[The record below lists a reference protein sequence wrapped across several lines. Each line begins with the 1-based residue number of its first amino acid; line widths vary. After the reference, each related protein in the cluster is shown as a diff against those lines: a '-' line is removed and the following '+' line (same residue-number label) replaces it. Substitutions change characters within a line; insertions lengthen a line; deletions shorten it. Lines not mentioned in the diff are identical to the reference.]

1 MPDRDLN
8 EELNW
13 NVNYELGIVDPF
25 VEDSERIPGG
35 KHSRHNRFYPY
46 QNEHEMK
53 LAMKLIFMTED
64 ITETTWALWIGTQ
77 LDLQRMVDDDG
88 KANLQSK
95 ALASTSVN
103 KPTRET
109 LDVITRHHTP
119 EPIEAI
125 DLTESPERLSKPPN
139 TKLPGLPTPHP
150 SLPKF
155 GQVSTISSKVS
166 LSKVRQQNG
175 LAPSRA
181 GARFDAEPAPCSP
194 AVSRCIKSYKSLQDF
209 YSLLDRI
216 ERTSYVGAV
225 FLEAYAEKLRDDMC
239 KSCWLKHNIDFDR
252 F

>member
-13 NVNYELGIVDPF
+13 KVNYELGIVDPF

-95 ALASTSVN
+95 ALASTSVH

-119 EPIEAI
+119 EPIATI
-125 DLTESPERLSKPPN
+125 GLTESPEPLSKRPN
-139 TKLPGLPTPHP
+139 TKLPGLPTPQS

-155 GQVSTISSKVS
+155 GHVSTMSSRVN
-166 LSKVRQQNG
+166 LNTVRQQDG
-175 LAPSRA
+175 LAPSGL
-181 GARFDAEPAPCSP
+181 GARSVAEPAPCSP
-194 AVSRCIKSYKSLQDF
+194 TVNRCIKSYTSLQDF

-239 KSCWLKHNIDFDR
+239 RSCWLKHNIDFVH